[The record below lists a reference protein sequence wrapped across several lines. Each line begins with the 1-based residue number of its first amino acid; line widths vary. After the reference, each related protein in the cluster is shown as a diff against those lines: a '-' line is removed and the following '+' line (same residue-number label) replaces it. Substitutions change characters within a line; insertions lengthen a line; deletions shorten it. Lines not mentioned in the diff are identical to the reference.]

1 MARKALIQFRRDTA
15 ANWTSVAPTLAAGE
29 IGFETD
35 TKKFK
40 IGDGSTAWGSLPY
53 AGAPLG
59 STSGLIVKTTTGGA
73 LTTLA
78 AGTTSQYL
86 RGDGTYQSLAVG
98 STSGLIVKT
107 TTSGALTTLAAGSAG
122 QFLQYDGTWAAPTV
136 SGYVSQT
143 NGTVTTASTS
153 STVVRNITLSTSN
166 PSGGMDGDVWMV
178 YS

>member
-15 ANWTSVAPTLAAGE
+15 ANWTSVNPILAAAEVGV
-29 IGFETD
+29 ETD

-40 IGDGSTAWGSLPY
+40 IGDGITAWASLPY

-78 AGTTSQYL
+78 AGT
-86 RGDGTYQSLAVG
+86 
-98 STSGLIVKT
+98 
-107 TTSGALTTLAAGSAG
+107 AG

-136 SGYVSQT
+136 SGGVSQT

-153 STVVRNITLSTSN
+153 LGVVRNIYTSTSA
-166 PSGGMDGDVWMV
+166 PSGGIDGDVWMQ